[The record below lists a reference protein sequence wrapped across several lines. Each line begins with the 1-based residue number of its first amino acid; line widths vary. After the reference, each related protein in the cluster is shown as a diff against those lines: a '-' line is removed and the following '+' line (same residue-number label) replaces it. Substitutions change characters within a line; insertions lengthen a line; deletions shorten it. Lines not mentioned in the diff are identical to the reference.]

1 MPYIAPTPNREEID
15 PHLTEALFASIQN
28 PGDLNYV
35 VTRLS
40 LQLLMREGVNYVNAA
55 GIKGALADV
64 SDEFY
69 RRFMGDY
76 ENLKIEQNGDVPEYQ
91 QILSWL
97 REKERENTYHAP
109 DTQQAHG

>member
-1 MPYIAPTPNREEID
+1 MPYIAPQPNREEID
-15 PHLTEALFASIQN
+15 PNLTEELFKSIQN

-40 LQLLMREGVNYVNAA
+40 LQLLMREGVDYVNAA
-55 GIKGALADV
+55 GIEGALSHV
-64 SDEFY
+64 SREFY
-69 RRFMGDY
+69 RRFMEDY
-76 ENLKIEQNGDVPEYQ
+76 ENLKIELNGDVPEYQ

-97 REKERENTYHAP
+97 RSKERENTYHAP